1 MAGQVPFR
9 PRRTTVAQSEQ
20 SKGNK
25 TPDVS
30 LLRRQLDEARSSG
43 DAGRVADLERQVSQ
57 AEGGQS
63 GTAAAQQ

>member
-1 MAGQVPFR
+1 
-9 PRRTTVAQSEQ
+9 VAQSEQ
-20 SKGNK
+20 SKGNQ

-57 AEGGQS
+57 VEGGQG
-63 GTAAAQQ
+63 GTAQQ